1 MFSAQYTKYVIFL
14 LRKSRSKCKADLVA
28 SVELIY
34 DVHMG
39 KRQEDRPGAKTGG
52 RALHMQLVDRFKLP
66 NSGYFGDCL
75 AMQVLT
81 NKQVLTDFHWLD
93 SGRNLYIYMLHANST
108 SSLLGLKPDCGL

>member
-1 MFSAQYTKYVIFL
+1 MFSGQYTKYVIFL
-14 LRKSRSKCKADLVA
+14 LRKSRSRCKADLVA

-66 NSGYFGDCL
+66 YSVYFGNCL
-75 AMQVLT
+75 VVRVLT

-93 SGRNLYIYMLHANST
+93 SGRYLYIYMLHANSM
-108 SSLLGLKPDCGL
+108 SSLLDLKSDCGL